1 MSQEVDPINTQRSQD
16 HINLLYRHC
25 LQNIDPMYSHMVE
38 SCLSQIENTNI
49 PIKDRFDLLYYTYNH
64 IKEAIELDTHII
76 KRIEYRYV
84 KRCLIEILLQF
95 VQSGKLPENYPT
107 RFD

>member
-25 LQNIDPMYSHMVE
+25 LQNIDPIYSHMVE

-49 PIKDRFDLLYYTYNH
+49 PIK
-64 IKEAIELDTHII
+64 EAIELDTHII
-76 KRIEYRYV
+76 K
-84 KRCLIEILLQF
+84 
-95 VQSGKLPENYPT
+95 LPENYPT
-107 RFD
+107 HFD